1 MAETGAPLRYKRIL
15 LKISGEALAGGGN
28 ECYDAAT
35 LDYIAGEIAAALKLK
50 TQVAVVVGGG
60 NIVRGEMLSKSM
72 DVDRVAADYMGMLA
86 TVINGMAL
94 ESALAKSGV
103 PARMQTALN
112 AEQVAAPYIRE
123 KAAKHLEAGRVMI
136 FCGGTGNPFFST
148 DTAAALRASEMGA
161 DALLKAT
168 NVDGVYSS
176 DPARFAD
183 ARRYETLPMDD
194 ALNQKLQVMDATA
207 LALCRERKLPV
218 HVFRLTAPGAL
229 CGVLAGEAPGTLLT
243 C

>member
-1 MAETGAPLRYKRIL
+1 MGNTSIYRRIL
-15 LKISGEALAGGGN
+15 LKISGEALAGGRQ
-28 ECYDAAT
+28 ECFDAAT
-35 LDYIAGEIAAALKLK
+35 LNYLANEISAALELK

-60 NIVRGEMLSKSM
+60 NIVRGEMLAKNM
-72 DVDRVAADYMGMLA
+72 NVDRVAADYMGMLA

-94 ESALAKSGV
+94 ESALTKAGII
-103 PARMQTALN
+103 ARVQTALN

-123 KAAKHLEAGRVMI
+123 KAAKHLDAGHVMI

-161 DALLKAT
+161 CALLKAT

-176 DPARFAD
+176 DPTNNSNAQ
-183 ARRYETLPMDD
+183 RYDTLPMDD
-194 ALNQKLQVMDATA
+194 ALNQKLKIMDATA
-207 LALCRERKLPV
+207 LALCRERQLPV
-218 HVFRLTAPGAL
+218 HVFKLTVGGAL
-229 CGVLAGEAPGTLLT
+229 LKVLKGESTGTLLT

>member
-1 MAETGAPLRYKRIL
+1 MTKSVYRRVL

-28 ECYDAAT
+28 ECFDVKT
-35 LDYIAGEIAAALKLK
+35 LDYIAGEI
-50 TQVAVVVGGG
+50 TQARQLGVQIATVVGGG
-60 NIVRGEMLSKSM
+60 NIVRGEILSSKM
-72 DVDRVAADYMGMLA
+72 HVDRVSADYMGMLA

-94 ESALAKSGV
+94 EAALKKADIPV
-103 PARMQTALN
+103 RMQTALN

-123 KAAKHLEAGRVMI
+123 KAERHLESGHVMI

-148 DTAAALRASEMGA
+148 DTAAALRASEVGA
-161 DALLKAT
+161 EALLKAT
-168 NVDGVYSS
+168 NVDGVYSA
-176 DPARFAD
+176 DPAKD
-183 ARRYETLPMDD
+183 SKARKFKTLAMDD

-218 HVFRLTAPGAL
+218 HVFRLITPGAL
-229 CGVLAGEAPGTLLT
+229 TKILKGESPGTFIA